1 MKVINVMV
9 LFALVMS
16 GCAVTDFDKT
26 TDFTGYRTYT
36 WGESNVDVDNPV
48 YDSDLINKRIRR
60 TIEAEFLK
68 RGIVKSDKDP
78 DFVVLYHTYTEDKV
92 QRSTAHPYP
101 YPYRFYPYGFYPF
114 AFHPWGYPFYMAP
127 PLMEEYTEGT
137 LIIDIIDRD
146 SDELV
151 WRGAVSGNVDNVASL
166 RKQIEKGVKAIMK
179 KYPIS
184 PDDPLLE
191 TGDDVT
197 V

>member
-92 QRSTAHPYP
+92 QRSAAHPYP

-146 SDELV
+146 SDEL